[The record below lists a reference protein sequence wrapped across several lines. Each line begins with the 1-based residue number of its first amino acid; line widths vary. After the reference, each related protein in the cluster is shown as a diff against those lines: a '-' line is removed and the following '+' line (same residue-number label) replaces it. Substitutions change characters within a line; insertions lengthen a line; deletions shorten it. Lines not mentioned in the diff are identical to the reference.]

1 MVSGA
6 YRDFFVV
13 IATSA
18 ATLIGLLFVAM
29 SVSGGGRAKNHPQV
43 IRDFRSAAALYAFTN
58 AFTVSLFG
66 LVPGSNIGY
75 PAAIV
80 AVTGLFFTAAGLRTT
95 LSLPAELQRRRPQF
109 ALLIGL
115 VLILGFQLYAGI
127 ELIQNGHRRSPLD
140 TIGYVL
146 VGSLLLGIGRSWE
159 MVGDR
164 DTGILTSIGFL
175 FGHDPTGVVTA
186 SLRDR
191 AEEDPAPDGAGT
203 PVEGQDP

>member
-164 DTGILTSIGFL
+164 DTSILTSIGFL

-186 SLRDR
+186 SARDR
-191 AEEDPAPDGAGT
+191 AEGDPAPDGAGT
-203 PVEGQDP
+203 PVEGQDS

>member
-1 MVSGA
+1 MVTGT

-29 SVSGGGRAKNHPQV
+29 SVSSGGRAKNHPQV

-58 AFTVSLFG
+58 AFSVSLFG

-75 PAAIV
+75 PAAII
-80 AVTGLFFTAAGLRTT
+80 AVTGLLFTAAGLRTT

-109 ALLIGL
+109 ALIIGL
-115 VLILGFQLYAGI
+115 VLVLGYQLFAGI
-127 ELIQNGHRRSPLD
+127 QLIQNEHRRSPLD

-146 VGSLLLGIGRSWE
+146 IGSLLLGIGRSWE

-164 DTGILTSIGFL
+164 DTGIMTSIGFL
-175 FGHDPTGVVTA
+175 FGHDPTGAIAA
-186 SLRDR
+186 SQRGP
-191 AEEDPAPDGAGT
+191 AEEEQATDGPST
-203 PVEGQDP
+203 PVDGQDP